1 MTEDKKPTADKDG
14 DQQPV
19 TGAEHRNRM
28 RHDWHDL
35 IEDLIEDARQRG
47 VFDALAGEGKPLDL
61 DQNLFEGSS
70 ALANR
75 LMRDNDLR
83 PAWISNRMTIHEKID
98 SLRSGISR
106 TWDRYRVA
114 FDQAQSDAIRG
125 GLTIGWDDAC
135 RRWEEEIE
143 KLNKEIES
151 YNLKRPMSNLEIY
164 KIRLNDELDRAGASR
179 YLL

>member
-1 MTEDKKPTADKDG
+1 MTEEQKFTTDQDG
-14 DQQPV
+14 EPNST
-19 TGAEHRNRM
+19 TGAEHHHRM

-35 IEDLIEDARQRG
+35 IEDLIEDGRRRG

-61 DQNLFEGSS
+61 DTNLYEGSS

-83 PAWISNRMTIHEKID
+83 PAWLANRVTIHENIQ
-98 SLRSGISR
+98 SLRADFAR
-106 TWDRYRVA
+106 TWERYQVA
-114 FDQAQSDAIRG
+114 FSQAQSETIRG
-125 GLTIGWDDAC
+125 GLTIGWDDTC

-151 YNLKRPMSNLEIY
+151 YNLKRPMDSLEIY
-164 KIRLNDELDRAGASR
+164 KLRLNDELIRAGAPR
-179 YLL
+179 HLL